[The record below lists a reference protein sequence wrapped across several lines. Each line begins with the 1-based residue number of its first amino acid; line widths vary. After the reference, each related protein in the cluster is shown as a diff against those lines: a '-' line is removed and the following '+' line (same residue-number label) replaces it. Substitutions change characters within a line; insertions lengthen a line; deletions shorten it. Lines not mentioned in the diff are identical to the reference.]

1 MNTPQSDTKKR
12 PFLSRGLWP
21 LANILAIASLSFA
34 SHAAVYIVNT
44 DSDETGNYTD
54 GSSSCGSPCTLRSA
68 IRAANANEK
77 IADEIIISEGFNP
90 QLSNGDPD
98 PKSIDENA
106 AKLDDL
112 DITDDLE
119 IFGENSTG
127 RNIISAAG
135 LRGGVGDRVFH
146 ILPGANV
153 KFQNV
158 SIQGGQL
165 TVETKKDSDGEI
177 KVIGEPAGAGILIEA
192 SSVVTLTNV
201 EVTNNAITTNSVA
214 NFSTVGGGI
223 FVADTATVIIND
235 SEITQNT
242 APSGGGI
249 ANAGRADIRRTLI
262 DSNEAT
268 DSNDPSSISFSGSGG
283 GINNLGGY
291 LSIGTSTLSNNTSTA
306 QGGGIYSANQG
317 QNNGNIIITNS
328 VVYNNFAEFGGAG
341 ISNFGPLS
349 INNSAI
355 TENTSES
362 RTTPGSRG
370 NGVGILSSGPGSLD
384 IVNSTISNNTGAH
397 SGGGIFSS
405 RDISLTNVT
414 IYNNEATPCTDSSTD
429 CSDNSQVGGNQVA
442 LFTSSDSRP
451 SLVLNNTIIANGPT
465 SNLAE
470 PPCAGSKGYSGDIR
484 SQGYNIESSY
494 TEPSNTCGLIHAK
507 DETTI
512 TDLRLAA
519 LDEDPDRPEE
529 IMNIGNQSTTLF
541 AARQVNA
548 LLEAQE
554 ETDTQPAMPASPAID
569 NGNQSCPL
577 VDQRFMIRDDDCDIG
592 AYEAG
597 ATQQQGGNNYVDLKV
612 TIADTPDPVAPR
624 DDQKPLIYLIVVTN
638 LYEDTP
644 ANSVTITIDLPD
656 SFLFSNYVSG
666 ATGTKPQCSNPSS
679 ASNTM
684 TCTAGTIDGLGRAEI
699 FISGSP
705 QVEGTITAKVSVVS
719 GTPDAFSQNNLNI
732 TEDTVVDP
740 EAGCT
745 TNFGNCGTTTSGGS
759 GGGAIHPLALLLTTL
774 ILLSRRF
781 RTFES

>member
-21 LANILAIASLSFA
+21 LANILAIASLSFS
-34 SHAAVYIVNT
+34 SHAAVYIVNN
-44 DSDETGNYTD
+44 DGDETGNYTN

-68 IRAANANEK
+68 IRAANANPG
-77 IADEIIISEGFNP
+77 ADEITISEGFNP
-90 QLSNGDPD
+90 QLSNGDSD
-98 PKSIDENA
+98 PKSIDENS

-127 RNIISAAG
+127 RNIISAA
-135 LRGGVGDRVFH
+135 LDGGVGDRVFH
-146 ILPGANV
+146 ILNGADV

-158 SIQGGQL
+158 SIQGGKL
-165 TVETKKDSDGEI
+165 TIETEKDSDGKDKI
-177 KVIGEPAGAGILIEA
+177 IGKPAGAGILIEA
-192 SSVVTLTNV
+192 SSVVTLTDV
-201 EVTNNAITTNSVA
+201 EVTNNTITTNSLA
-214 NFSTVGGGI
+214 DFNTVGGGI

-235 SEITQNT
+235 SEITQNE

-262 DSNEAT
+262 DGNDAT
-268 DSNDPSSISFSGSGG
+268 DSNDPSSSAVSGGGGG
-283 GINNLGGY
+283 GINNQGGY
-291 LSIGTSTLSNNTSTA
+291 LSMGTSTLSNNTST
-306 QGGGIYSANQG
+306 QLGGGIYFANQG
-317 QNNGNIIITNS
+317 QNNGNVIITNS
-328 VVYNNFAEFGGAG
+328 VVYNNFSEFGGAG
-341 ISNFGPLS
+341 ISSFGPLS

-370 NGVGILSSGPGSLD
+370 NGAGILNSGLGSLD

-405 RDISLTNVT
+405 RDINLTNVT
-414 IYNNEATPCTDSSTD
+414 IYDNEATPCTDSSAD
-429 CSDNSQVGGNQVA
+429 CIDNGQVGGNQVA
-442 LFTSSDSRP
+442 LFTSSSSRP
-451 SLVLNNTIIANGPT
+451 NMVLSNTIIANGPT

-512 TDLRLAA
+512 ADLRLAA

-554 ETDTQPAMPASPAID
+554 ETEI
-569 NGNQSCPL
+569 
-577 VDQRFMIRDDDCDIG
+577 
-592 AYEAG
+592 
-597 ATQQQGGNNYVDLKV
+597 
-612 TIADTPDPVAPR
+612 
-624 DDQKPLIYLIVVTN
+624 
-638 LYEDTP
+638 
-644 ANSVTITIDLPD
+644 
-656 SFLFSNYVSG
+656 
-666 ATGTKPQCSNPSS
+666 
-679 ASNTM
+679 
-684 TCTAGTIDGLGRAEI
+684 GRAH
-699 FISGSP
+699 
-705 QVEGTITAKVSVVS
+705 V
-719 GTPDAFSQNNLNI
+719 
-732 TEDTVVDP
+732 
-740 EAGCT
+740 
-745 TNFGNCGTTTSGGS
+745 
-759 GGGAIHPLALLLTTL
+759 
-774 ILLSRRF
+774 
-781 RTFES
+781 